1 MHIIHTTDV
10 SSAAEYIR
18 DGRIVAFPTGTSY
31 GLAVDALQGH
41 ALQRLRNTKKRP
53 EEKTFTIF
61 LDESLWDQY
70 LDITQAE
77 KNILHRYAN
86 TALTLLV
93 KPKEPL
99 MHIAQDGLV
108 GLRVIDHPVMAEL
121 AEKAGVPLTAT
132 SANVSG
138 QDACYDEECIERSFP
153 GKVGTTYDLSLACIL
168 DGGDLRPGLVST
180 IAKLKNGELEIVRQ
194 GALMLK

>member
-1 MHIIHTTDV
+1 M
-10 SSAAEYIR
+10 
-18 DGRIVAFPTGTSY
+18 GRFVAFPPVKWFGW
-31 GLAVDALQGH
+31 AVVALHGH
-41 ALQRLRNTKKRP
+41 ALPRLRNKKKRP

>member
-10 SSAAEYIR
+10 SSAVQYVRE
-18 DGRIVAFPTGTSY
+18 GRIVAFPTGTSY

-41 ALQRLRNTKKRP
+41 ALQRLRNAKKRP

-61 LDESLWDQY
+61 LDNSLWDTY
-70 LDITQAE
+70 LELSQEE
-77 KNILHRYAN
+77 KNILIRYAS

-93 KPKEPL
+93 KPKEQL

-108 GLRVIDHPVMAEL
+108 GLRVVDHPVMAEL

-132 SANVSG
+132 SANISG
-138 QDACYDEECIERSFP
+138 QDACYDEECIEKSFP
-153 GKVGTTYDLSLACIL
+153 GKIGTTYDLSLACIL
-168 DGGDLRPGLVST
+168 DGGQLRPGLVST
-180 IAKLKNGELEIVRQ
+180 IAKLKNGKLEIVRQ